1 MKYPSLVLT
10 VVVFYFDASTF
21 YLSASFV
28 LDQLLVNIYGLA
40 SQLLL
45 VGRLL
50 RKMVKRKFAEC
61 QSYRALF
68 ESKLSRNNIRLPR
81 PKK

>member
-45 VGRLL
+45 VGRVL
-50 RKMVKRKFAEC
+50 RKMTEQKNNEC
-61 QSYRALF
+61 L
-68 ESKLSRNNIRLPR
+68 R
-81 PKK
+81 P